1 MEIMYQNTIY
11 ICISC
16 IAKFVDS
23 WWKNADVSRTQ
34 GCVAWFTY
42 FLDLL
47 WVRYNCAKFHY
58 CRIYV
63 TDFREGGPFCTPP
76 PTPYPW
82 AAPKKPILSRVK
94 ATCHINSGAERNFS
108 GSNSYISR
116 HIFRKFSNTSANNNI
131 VLASIVLNI

>member
-1 MEIMYQNTIY
+1 MYQNTIY

-23 WWKNADVSRTQ
+23 RWKNADASRTQ

-76 PTPYPW
+76 PP
-82 AAPKKPILSRVK
+82 PIHEQPRKSPSWVGLKLLAILIQGLKGIFPGQV
-94 ATCHINSGAERNFS
+94 
-108 GSNSYISR
+108 
-116 HIFRKFSNTSANNNI
+116 HIFQDTFFENSQIHQLTIIS
-131 VLASIVLNI
+131 S

>member
-23 WWKNADVSRTQ
+23 RWKNADVSRTQ

-76 PTPYPW
+76 PP
-82 AAPKKPILSRVK
+82 PIHEQPRKSPSWVGLKLLAILIQGLKGIFPGQV
-94 ATCHINSGAERNFS
+94 
-108 GSNSYISR
+108 
-116 HIFRKFSNTSANNNI
+116 HIFQDTFFENSQIHQLTIIS
-131 VLASIVLNI
+131 S